1 MTTVSP
7 AALLRRTSLGSD
19 QCRRDDH
26 YPLIDI
32 PEERKQQELRRATNH
47 AGAAPLLGR
56 RARLLALVCCAWLL
70 LGFGLLGL
78 AFPLTDSDQ
87 AQAAFLAAILVG
99 NGGPAWT
106 LVLAHWS
113 ANQT

>member
-1 MTTVSP
+1 MTTI
-7 AALLRRTSLGSD
+7 
-19 QCRRDDH
+19 
-26 YPLIDI
+26 PLIDI

-78 AFPLTDSDQ
+78 AFHLTDSDQ

-113 ANQT
+113 ANQTKTGSHGGWYATRTTLPRDDM